1 MDNDLALLGQ
11 RLRKL
16 RLCARSFAWCGML
29 DLKQQK
35 KTSRLMTGTGTVEIE
50 VYFFKKK
57 AITGKLKTVLASR
70 PD

>member
-50 VYFFKKK
+50 VYLKKK
-57 AITGKLKTVLASR
+57 TITGKLKTVLASR

>member
-1 MDNDLALLGQ
+1 
-11 RLRKL
+11 
-16 RLCARSFAWCGML
+16 ML